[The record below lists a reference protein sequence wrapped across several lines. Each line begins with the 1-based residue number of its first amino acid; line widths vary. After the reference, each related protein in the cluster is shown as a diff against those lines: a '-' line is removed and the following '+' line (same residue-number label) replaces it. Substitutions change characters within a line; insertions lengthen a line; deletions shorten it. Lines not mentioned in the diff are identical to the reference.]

1 MPRVRFNYPSENDP
15 LAVSLPTFLAYCAE
29 HALAL
34 EAALHTAIWQ
44 YFEGLRDDNGK
55 LYPIADNRLRRADM
69 PRGHKALRAL
79 SATYGLEIQTYPPIP
94 RQDSIELEFPAQP
107 EEGRVTLSAFLRRCR
122 FLAETPE
129 ELIQHAVWQLV
140 TRSSETSE

>member
-1 MPRVRFNYPSENDP
+1 MPRYRFDFPSEDGH
-15 LAVSLPTFLAYCAE
+15 LAVSLPTFLTYCAE
-29 HALAL
+29 HALAS
-34 EAALHTAIWQ
+34 ETALHTAIWQ

-55 LYPIADNRLRRADM
+55 LFPIADNRLRHAGM
-69 PRGHKALRAL
+69 SPGHQGLKALMA
-79 SATYGLEIQTYPPIP
+79 AYGLEIRTYPPVP
-94 RQDSIELEFPAQP
+94 RQDSIELEFPARP

-140 TRSSETSE
+140 TRPSDTSE